1 MRQGHGTGGEERLNI
16 CDGQYGVHSKSRD
29 QFAGRNTHG
38 ESTCRSAFARAARF
52 YAELERRMAEDKA
65 EFDAK
70 SEQVK
75 EQLKREFPDLF
86 TDPQSLPP
94 LRHQNH
100 RIELEEGAMLPK
112 SRGLPRLSHTEME
125 ETRRI
130 IDDFV
135 RKGWIEP

>member
-1 MRQGHGTGGEERLNI
+1 MKAALRQHGR
-16 CDGQYGVHSKSRD
+16 R
-29 QFAGRNTHG
+29 
-38 ESTCRSAFARAARF
+38 
-52 YAELERRMAEDKA
+52 YAELERRMEEDKA

-75 EQLKREFPDLF
+75 EQPKREFPDLF

-94 LRHQNH
+94 LHHQNH
-100 RIELEEGAMLPK
+100 RIELEEGAVLPK